1 MTARAGPA
9 TLAPGA
15 RRDQRSRM
23 SLVSFESLPDQAR
36 LWCFGASQRLDDHQ
50 TQRLQDSM
58 ADFVSEWTAHRR
70 DLRAGFTLLHG
81 HFLLVAV
88 DESAAGASGCSIDA
102 LMGRLRSLGT
112 ALDLDFL
119 DSMPVWYRDPS
130 GRIGTTSRAGFTDLG
145 RSRKVSASTPVFDL
159 TLTKLADL
167 RAGRLEA
174 TAGDTWH
181 RGLLT
186 PG

>member
-1 MTARAGPA
+1 
-9 TLAPGA
+9 
-15 RRDQRSRM
+15 M

-36 LWCFGASQRLDDHQ
+36 LWCFGTARRLDNRQ
-50 TQRLQDSM
+50 MERLRDSM
-58 ADFVSEWTAHRR
+58 ADFVSRWTAHRS

-112 ALDLDFL
+112 ALDVDFL
-119 DSMPVWYRDPS
+119 DSMPVWFRNPS
-130 GRIGTTSRAGFTDLG
+130 GRIGTVSRAGFTDLG
-145 RSRKVSASTPVFDL
+145 RSGDVSASTRVFDL
-159 TLTKLADL
+159 TLTKMADL

-174 TAGDTWH
+174 AAGDTWH

>member
-1 MTARAGPA
+1 
-9 TLAPGA
+9 
-15 RRDQRSRM
+15 M

-119 DSMPVWYRDPS
+119 DSMPVWFRNPS
-130 GRIGTTSRAGFTDLG
+130 GGIRKVSRAEFTDMARRG
-145 RSRKVSASTPVFDL
+145 EVSASTPVFDL
-159 TLTKLADL
+159 TLAQLSDL

-174 TAGDTWH
+174 AAGDAWH
-181 RGLLT
+181 HGLLT

>member
-1 MTARAGPA
+1 
-9 TLAPGA
+9 
-15 RRDQRSRM
+15 M
-23 SLVSFESLPDQAR
+23 SLVSFESLPDEAR

-50 TQRLQDSM
+50 TRRLLASM
-58 ADFVSEWTAHRR
+58 ADFVSEWTAHRH

-81 HFLLVAV
+81 RFLLVAV

-102 LMGRLRSLGT
+102 LMGQLRSLGT
-112 ALDLDFL
+112 ALELDFL

-130 GRIGTTSRAGFTDLG
+130 GHIGTTSRAGFKDLG
-145 RSRKVSASTPVFDL
+145 RMGKVSPGTPVFDL
-159 TLTKLADL
+159 TLTRVADL
-167 RAGRLEA
+167 RAGGLEA

-181 RGLLT
+181 RSLLT